1 MHVNILKAGLVV
13 SKETLNLDLRISHTN
28 YSVILGHLSLF
39 LCFKICEHPQGTNAL
54 LGMIRNTV
62 WLFSVI
68 LLFCTYSFGMY
79 FLLLPSRTFLLVL
92 AHCISSSV
100 SLRILT
106 LRAHGLVILP
116 NSVIFTFKYMFS
128 GDFPARPVPKTL
140 HSQCRGP
147 GFNLWSGN

>member
-1 MHVNILKAGLVV
+1 MF
-13 SKETLNLDLRISHTN
+13 DLRISHTN

-92 AHCISSSV
+92 AHYNQFICIFKDPDSYSPWV
-100 SLRILT
+100 SHSPQLCNFYILNICFLGTSLLIQCLRLYIPNAGGLGSISGQGIDPT
-106 LRAHGLVILP
+106 SHIPQLRPSTA
-116 NSVIFTFKYMFS
+116 K
-128 GDFPARPVPKTL
+128 
-140 HSQCRGP
+140 
-147 GFNLWSGN
+147 